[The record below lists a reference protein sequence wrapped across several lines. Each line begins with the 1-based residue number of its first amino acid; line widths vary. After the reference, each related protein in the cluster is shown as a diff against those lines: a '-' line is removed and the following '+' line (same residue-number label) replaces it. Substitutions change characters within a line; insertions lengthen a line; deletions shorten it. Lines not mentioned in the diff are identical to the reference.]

1 MGVATIR
8 RWSVVPTGCRGRRG
22 NGNEGEEGSCRRLIG
37 SRSWKNRVRYG
48 DSVTEG

>member
-8 RWSVVPTGCRGRRG
+8 RWSVPTGCRGRRG

-37 SRSWKNRVRYG
+37 SRRNRARYG
-48 DSVTEG
+48 DSVKEG